1 MKCISC
7 GADFAGDQLQCPYCR
22 AVNEQALK
30 LAKEVQAY
38 DAAYEKKRGE
48 LLKSGESQ
56 VLKHLVVR
64 LGIVFLVIVIL
75 SFACFFVMNYRF
87 SRHSKYQVTG
97 SRLEKNK
104 ELIGRYLEEKDYLRA
119 YTLASTTDPTQEHFQ
134 YYPEYA
140 ADLADIYTYSLV
152 LMGVLQSMDEMDE
165 GDNYTS
171 LTDSGVTCANIF
183 YTSGSSSQV
192 KDDLTREVDALLKN
206 YYRLTDEEIAS
217 LKALEPGKQFT
228 LEGSADVER
237 ITKERMEAY
246 FGK

>member
-1 MKCISC
+1 
-7 GADFAGDQLQCPYCR
+7 
-22 AVNEQALK
+22 
-30 LAKEVQAY
+30 
-38 DAAYEKKRGE
+38 
-48 LLKSGESQ
+48 
-56 VLKHLVVR
+56 
-64 LGIVFLVIVIL
+64 
-75 SFACFFVMNYRF
+75 
-87 SRHSKYQVTG
+87 
-97 SRLEKNK
+97 
-104 ELIGRYLEEKDYLRA
+104 
-119 YTLASTTDPTQEHFQ
+119 
-134 YYPEYA
+134 
-140 ADLADIYTYSLV
+140 
-152 LMGVLQSMDEMDE
+152 MGVLQSMDEMDE